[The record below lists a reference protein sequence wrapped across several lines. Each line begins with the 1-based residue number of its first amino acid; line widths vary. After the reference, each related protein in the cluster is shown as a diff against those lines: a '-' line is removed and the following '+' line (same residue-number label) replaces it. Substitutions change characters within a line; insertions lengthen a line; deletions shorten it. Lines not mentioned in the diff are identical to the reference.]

1 VSARGAPQG
10 YIYVEAFK
18 EAHVKE
24 AVRGLRICFQSKG
37 AQLVPLREMVDA
49 VTVNAKA
56 RAAIGA
62 RLSRR
67 AACAGARL
75 LGADGGTPLCM
86 KRPVGSSGV
95 RRAWSQIVAR
105 AVVGAMHSGG
115 LCLEAAMCLQ
125 LWFVEGQKAYS

>member
-1 VSARGAPQG
+1 MRVRAGQG

-62 RLSRR
+62 RLRARRVGLGYLLPVQGRAAGAAARDGGRGHRERQGARGHRR
-67 AACAGARL
+67 APARPPRRVRVYPSRAR
-75 LGADGGTPLCM
+75 G
-86 KRPVGSSGV
+86 RPPAQ
-95 RRAWSQIVAR
+95 R
-105 AVVGAMHSGG
+105 
-115 LCLEAAMCLQ
+115 
-125 LWFVEGQKAYS
+125 

>member
-1 VSARGAPQG
+1 MRVRAGQG

-62 RLSRR
+62 RLRARR
-67 AACAGARL
+67 VGLGYTLAARAGARL
-75 LGADGGTPLCM
+75 LSADGGAPRCAEGPHGTFGAPLE
-86 KRPVGSSGV
+86 
-95 RRAWSQIVAR
+95 
-105 AVVGAMHSGG
+105 H
-115 LCLEAAMCLQ
+115 
-125 LWFVEGQKAYS
+125 